1 MPELPEVETICRGIS
16 QSILKR
22 KISSVVIRNHK
33 LRWPIPK
40 NLPQVL
46 SGQSI
51 QTIKRRGK
59 YILLE
64 TKIGTL
70 IIHLGMSGN
79 LRIKPKEH
87 VFGKHE
93 HVNIVFGDKLA
104 LCYNDPRRFGAILW
118 TIKNPLEHALL
129 KNLGP
134 EPLERNFTAQYLFDR
149 AKRCHAP
156 IKQFIMNSKVV
167 VGVGNIYANEA
178 LFAAKINPV
187 QKANTITLKRY
198 QLLTKKTKELLR
210 YAIKH
215 GGTTI
220 KDYSDS
226 QGRKGSFQNK
236 LRVYG
241 REGQFCINCKTKLAC
256 IRLGQRS
263 TVFCPHC
270 QIES

>member
-1 MPELPEVETICRGIS
+1 MPELPEVETISRGIS
-16 QSILKR
+16 PLILKR

-33 LRWPIPK
+33 LRWPIQK

-46 SGQSI
+46 IGQSI
-51 QTIKRRGK
+51 QKIKRRGK

-64 TKIGTL
+64 TKTGTL

-79 LRIKPKEH
+79 LQVKPKEH
-87 VFGKHE
+87 ILGKHE
-93 HVNIVFGDKLA
+93 HVNIFFGDKLA

-118 TIKNPLEHALL
+118 TTKNPLEHSLL

-134 EPLERNFTAQYLFDR
+134 EPLERDFTAQYLFNR
-149 AKRCHAP
+149 AKRCRVP
-156 IKQFIMNSKVV
+156 VKQFIMNSKVV
-167 VGVGNIYANEA
+167 VGVGNIYASEA
-178 LFAAKINPV
+178 LFVAKINPM

-198 QLLTKKTKELLR
+198 QLFTKKIKELLR
-210 YAIKH
+210 YAIKC

-220 KDYSDS
+220 KDYSDG

-241 REGQFCINCKTKLAC
+241 RQGQLCINCKTKLAYIC
-256 IRLGQRS
+256 LGQRS
-263 TVFCPHC
+263 TVFCPDC
-270 QIES
+270 QK